1 MGFGILYLERAFEM
15 RKEKL
20 FLSMGDNPVELSD
33 IRKVESVLAFTF
45 PDEFKSLYL
54 DCNGGAPSR
63 ECWSEDID
71 YEPILVESFKP
82 IEAGSR
88 MLDGDTSHLVG
99 FVLSMQEKK
108 VVPSHILPFAV
119 DEANNF
125 ICFEKTQVRCC
136 ILQSMCFVLMLKWLS
151 IIWPHRKSCRNHSR
165 NFLNLCVSVKKR
177 MTKKIDRSPIATRWA
192 LTPLATNTP

>member
-15 RKEKL
+15 KKEKL

-63 ECWSEDID
+63 QCWNEDVD

-88 MLDGDTSHLVG
+88 MLDGDNSHLVG

-125 ICFEKTQVRCC
+125 ICFEKN
-136 ILQSMCFVLMLKWLS
+136 SGKVLYFAVDVFRPDVEMAVNHLAAQKVLS
-151 IIWPHRKSCRNHSR
+151 ESFKEFSES
-165 NFLNLCVSVKKR
+165 LCL
-177 MTKKIDRSPIATRWA
+177 DEEEDDEED
-192 LTPLATNTP
+192 